1 MNARI
6 AIPTEQVAEFC
17 QRNHILRLALFGSV
31 LRDDFT
37 PESDVDI
44 LVEFEP
50 DARIGFAFTTIQDE
64 LSGILGRQVDLHTF
78 RGIESNRNWL
88 LREEI
93 LGSAEAVYDQTG

>member
-6 AIPTEQVAEFC
+6 EIPTVEVAGFC

-50 DARIGFAFTTIQDE
+50 DARIGFAFITIQDE
-64 LSGILGRQVDLHTF
+64 LSGLLGRQVDLHTF

-93 LGSAEAVYDQTG
+93 LGSAEEVYDQTG